1 MTQAAPAV
9 ASQPGEHLI
18 ENGLFRIDESGTPLL
33 RGSRCP
39 DCGATFVGTRAI
51 CLGCFH
57 VGLDQA
63 DLSDRGEVYSF
74 TTVRQQSPDSLIQP
88 PYTVVQVKLPEGV
101 IVTSPLLE
109 SPTDEVF
116 VGMAV
121 RTKAFRFTEPSG
133 ETVVSYA
140 FVAADAPGG
149 KS

>member
-18 ENGLFRIDESGTPLL
+18 ENGLFRIDEAGTPLL

-57 VGLDQA
+57 VGLDPA

-101 IVTSPLLE
+101 IVRRRSWRARLTRCSWAWLCGRRRSASP
-109 SPTDEVF
+109 SHR
-116 VGMAV
+116 G
-121 RTKAFRFTEPSG
+121 KPSSH
-133 ETVVSYA
+133 TRS
-140 FVAADAPGG
+140 
-149 KS
+149 